1 MTYQWYDFIGNIGVF
16 LILLTYFLL
25 QINKIDNKTV
35 LYGLLNSF
43 GALFILI
50 SLYFDFNLS
59 AFIIEM
65 IWLIIS
71 ILGIIRYYQRPKNT

>member
-25 QINKIDNKTV
+25 QIDKIDNKTV
-35 LYGLLNSF
+35 LYGILNSL
-43 GALFILI
+43 GAFFILI

-71 ILGIIRYYQRPKNT
+71 ILGIIKFYRTPKNI